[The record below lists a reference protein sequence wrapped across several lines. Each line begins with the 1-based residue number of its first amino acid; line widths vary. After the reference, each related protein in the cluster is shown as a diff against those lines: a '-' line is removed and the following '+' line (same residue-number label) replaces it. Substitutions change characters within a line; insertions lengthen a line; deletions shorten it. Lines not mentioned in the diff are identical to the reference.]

1 MHLNLYICIC
11 VFDIH
16 IKITQASSMGS
27 FPLALVIVQRE
38 GFGALFR
45 LVTMIVVMMMMMMML
60 MTMVMVMMMMMV
72 FRLVPTSSLKVAF
85 VK

>member
-1 MHLNLYICIC
+1 
-11 VFDIH
+11 
-16 IKITQASSMGS
+16 MGS

-60 MTMVMVMMMMMV
+60 MTMVMVMMMMMM
-72 FRLVPTSSLKVAF
+72 KVC
-85 VK
+85 V

>member
-45 LVTMIVVMMMMMMML
+45 LVTMIVVMMMMVMML

>member
-1 MHLNLYICIC
+1 
-11 VFDIH
+11 
-16 IKITQASSMGS
+16 MGS

>member
-45 LVTMIVVMMMMMMML
+45 LVTMMVVMMMMMMM
-60 MTMVMVMMMMMV
+60 VMVMMV
-72 FRLVPTSSLKVAF
+72 FRLVPTSSLKEAF
-85 VK
+85 IK